1 MGVSMKKI
9 SILYLEDDDLD
20 VELIRE
26 TLNSG
31 GNKYSLF
38 HVQNKS
44 EFKIALKTMRFDLIL
59 ADFNLP
65 DIDGYGVLYI
75 AREIT
80 PDIPA
85 IILSGTINE
94 DVAIDTLKFGA
105 VDYIFKSKLEK
116 LIPSIESALKKG
128 EENRKKRKFE
138 KDLVM
143 SESKFRTIFHALTE
157 PVLIIDPYNGKIM
170 EVNECA
176 LSIFGYERS
185 EVIGNKM
192 KVIIDNNVAFPEAE
206 ALEQLYLNDRGD
218 GESVFVKSDGSKIRC
233 SYRIKI
239 IPWEDRKAWMLVII
253 M

>member
-1 MGVSMKKI
+1 MKKI

-26 TLNSG
+26 TLNAK

-80 PDIPA
+80 PDIPT

-105 VDYIFKSKLEK
+105 VDYIFKSKLDK
-116 LIPSIESALKKG
+116 LIPSIESAIKKG
-128 EENRKKRKFE
+128 EENRKKRKYE
-138 KDLVM
+138 KDLAM
-143 SESKFRTIFHALTE
+143 SESKFRTIFHALTAS
-157 PVLIIDPYNGKIM
+157 VFIIDPYTGKIM
-170 EVNECA
+170 EVNDGA
-176 LSIFGYERS
+176 LNFFGYERS
-185 EVIGNKM
+185 EVIGSKLN
-192 KVIIDNNVAFPEAE
+192 IILENEKSFPDPE
-206 ALEQLYLNDRGD
+206 ALEQLYLMEMGEGEFVFKKQG
-218 GESVFVKSDGSKIRC
+218 GESVKCIYK
-233 SYRIKI
+233 IKI
-239 IPWEDRKAWMLVII
+239 IPWEDRRAWMLILI
-253 M
+253 

>member
-1 MGVSMKKI
+1 MKKI

-26 TLNSG
+26 TLNSD

-80 PDIPA
+80 PDIPT
-85 IILSGTINE
+85 IILSGAINE

-128 EENRKKRKFE
+128 EESRKKRKYE
-138 KDLVM
+138 KDLAM

-157 PVLIIDPYNGKIM
+157 PVFIIDPYNGKIV

-176 LSIFGYERS
+176 LGIFGHERS
-185 EVIGNKM
+185 ELIGNKM
-192 KVIIDNNVAFPEAE
+192 KLILGDNTSFPEAE
-206 ALEQLYLNDRGD
+206 TLEQLYLTDRGD
-218 GESVFVKSDGSKIRC
+218 GESVFIKNDGSKQKCI
-233 SYRIKI
+233 YRIKI
-239 IPWEDRKAWMLVII
+239 IPWEDRRAWMLII
-253 M
+253 LM

>member
-1 MGVSMKKI
+1 MKKI

-26 TLNSG
+26 TLSAS

-44 EFKIALKTMRFDLIL
+44 EFKIALKTMKFDIIL

-75 AREIT
+75 AKEIT
-80 PDIPA
+80 PDIPT

-116 LIPSIESALKKG
+116 LLPALDSAIKKG
-128 EENRKKRKFE
+128 EENRRKRKYE
-138 KDLVM
+138 KELAV
-143 SESKFRTIFHALTE
+143 SESKFRTVFHSFTE
-157 PVLIIDPYNGKIM
+157 SVFIIDPYTGKIID
-170 EVNECA
+170 VNDEA
-176 LSIFGYERS
+176 LINFGYERS
-185 EVIGNKM
+185 RIIGGKIGILVE
-192 KVIIDNNVAFPEAE
+192 KDTAFPESE
-206 ALEQLYLNDRGD
+206 ALEQLYLTDRCR
-218 GESVFVKSDGSKIRC
+218 GESVFVSKDGEGKKK
-233 SYRIKI
+233 SYRVRI
-239 IPWEDRKAWMLVII
+239 IPWENIRVWMLVVIE
-253 M
+253 